1 MNLSTF
7 VVAAALFL
15 VTAAVNLEVPLYP
28 TYAQAAG
35 YGTGLT
41 AVVFAFYVAGLLPVL
56 LLFGGI
62 SDKVGRKTILLLG
75 LLVAFGATLLVTLVP
90 TIQALLLARV
100 LQGIGVGL
108 SVGTGTAFLAELWG
122 EGGASAAAALT
133 AVTTSLGF
141 GGGALLTSAVL
152 LQGTSTTPAS
162 YGIVLGAIAG
172 VMLATLFLPSPKPVG
187 GTIMRLPAF
196 PKGSVTLGFAIATA
210 WAVTGLVIS
219 VVPSQLSLQGL
230 AAWSGPALFL
240 VNGTGAL
247 MQPWARRLSAERS
260 LLVGFV
266 LLPVGYA
273 LLVLGAWWGA
283 LSLILL
289 GASVSGAACY
299 GFTYLGGLTA
309 VSVIS
314 GDSRARAVSGYLL
327 FAYVGFG
334 APSVLVGFLAER
346 IGVPVALAVFLGVVI
361 VVCGVLACIIG
372 TKSLS
377 KVASQA

>member
-1 MNLSTF
+1 MNISTF

-15 VTAAVNLEVPLYP
+15 VTAAVNLEVPRYP

-41 AVVFAFYVAGLLPVL
+41 AVVFALYVAGLLPVL

-62 SDKVGRKTILLLG
+62 SDKLGRKTILLLG
-75 LLVAFGATLLVTLVP
+75 LLVAFSATLLVTLIP

-100 LQGIGVGL
+100 LQGVGVGL

-122 EGGASAAAALT
+122 EGGASAAATLT

-141 GGGALLTSAVL
+141 GGGALLTSAAL
-152 LQGTSTTPAS
+152 WQGTSTTPAS
-162 YGIVLGAIAG
+162 YGIVLGATAG

-187 GTIMRLPAF
+187 GTLMRLPAF
-196 PKGSVTLGFAIATA
+196 PRGSVTLGLAIATA

-283 LSLILL
+283 LGLVLL
-289 GASVSGAACY
+289 GASISGAACY

-314 GDSRARAVSGYLL
+314 GDSRARAVSGYFL

-334 APSVLVGFLAER
+334 VPSVLVGFLAEW
-346 IGVPVALAVFLGVVI
+346 IGVPVALAIFLGVVMI
-361 VVCGVLACIIG
+361 VCGVLAYVVG
-372 TKSLS
+372 TKNPSQ
-377 KVASQA
+377 VAS

>member
-1 MNLSTF
+1 MNISTF

-41 AVVFAFYVAGLLPVL
+41 TVVFAFYVAGLLPVL

-100 LQGIGVGL
+100 LQGVGVGL

-122 EGGASAAAALT
+122 EGRASAAAALT

-162 YGIVLGAIAG
+162 YGIVLGATAG
-172 VMLATLFLPSPKPVG
+172 VMLAASFLPSPKPVG
-187 GTIMRLPAF
+187 GTVMRLPAF
-196 PKGSVTLGFAIATA
+196 PKGSVTLGLAIATA

-219 VVPSQLSLQGL
+219 VLPSQLSLQGL

-260 LLVGFV
+260 LLLGFV

-327 FAYVGFG
+327 FAYIGFG
-334 APSVLVGFLAER
+334 VPSVLVGFLAER

-361 VVCGVLACIIG
+361 VVCAVLAYVVG